1 MMPEDICPNL
11 KPNAEWI
18 KGEDPDNCPP
28 CLIKPLAEFY
38 LGALGDAN
46 DQKHVEVLLEAWD
59 TGEVLTIATAMDNI
73 KSEVGEPLKQVL
85 RGFDCSAQTLKLS
98 ET

>member
-1 MMPEDICPNL
+1 MPEDTCPGL
-11 KPNAEWI
+11 KPNSDWI
-18 KGEDPDNCPP
+18 KGETPDNCPP

-38 LGALGDAN
+38 LGALADAGET
-46 DQKHVEVLLEAWD
+46 KHIERLTEAWETED
-59 TGEVLTIATAMDNI
+59 ILTIATAMDNI
-73 KSEVGEPLKQVL
+73 KAEVGEPLKQVL